1 MKNSIDLPFEQP
13 LLEEIVGHAQEVSVS
28 MGTSI
33 VKEGDV
39 MDQIPF
45 LMKGSIRVFH
55 KDYEKDRE
63 MTLYYIKEKEAC
75 MFSYFTIFS
84 DHKSRVFAVAELD
97 SSMLLIPREIMN
109 SWQFKYPSWQ
119 KFVVKTYIRNYEII
133 LDKLKEAS
141 LIKIEGRLKV
151 FFENKCRL
159 LNTNEI
165 PITHQVIANEFGTTR
180 VVISRVLKK
189 MEQEKVVILGRG
201 KIILI

>member
-1 MKNSIDLPFEQP
+1 MKNSIDLPLEQS
-13 LLEEIVGHAQEVSVS
+13 LLEEIVAHAQEVSVS
-28 MGTSI
+28 KGTSI
-33 VKEGDV
+33 VKEGDF
-39 MDQIPF
+39 MDLIPF

-55 KDYEKDRE
+55 KDYEKNRE

-97 SSMLLIPREIMN
+97 SILLLIPREIMN

-119 KFVVKTYIRNYEII
+119 MFLVKSYIHKYVIL

-141 LIKIEGRLKV
+141 LTKIEGRLKA
-151 FFENKCRL
+151 FLKNKCRL

-165 PITHQVIANEFGTTR
+165 SITHQVLANEFGSTR

-189 MEQEKVVILGRG
+189 MEQEKMIILGRG

>member
-13 LLEEIVGHAQEVSVS
+13 LLEEVVAHAQEVSVS

-63 MTLYYIKEKEAC
+63 MTLYCIKEKEAC

>member
-13 LLEEIVGHAQEVSVS
+13 LLEEIVAHAQEVNVS

-63 MTLYYIKEKEAC
+63 MTLYYIKETEAC

>member
-13 LLEEIVGHAQEVSVS
+13 LLEEIVAHAQEVSVS

-63 MTLYYIKEKEAC
+63 MTLYCIKEKEAC
-75 MFSYFTIFS
+75 MFSYFTIFL

>member
-1 MKNSIDLPFEQP
+1 MKNLVDLPLEQP
-13 LLEEIVGHAQEVSVS
+13 LLEEIAAHAQEISVFK
-28 MGTSI
+28 GASI
-33 VKEGDV
+33 VKEGDA
-39 MDQIPF
+39 MNHIPF

-84 DHKSRVFAVAELD
+84 DHKSKVFAVAELD
-97 SSMLLIPREIMN
+97 SSLLLIPREIMN

-119 KFVVKTYIRNYEII
+119 KFVVKTYIHNYEIL

-141 LIKIEGRLKV
+141 LTKIEGRLKA
-151 FFENKCRL
+151 FFKNKCSI

-189 MEQEKVVILGRG
+189 MEQEKVIILGRG

>member
-13 LLEEIVGHAQEVSVS
+13 LLEEIVAHAQEVSVS

-63 MTLYYIKEKEAC
+63 MTLYCIKEKEAC

>member
-1 MKNSIDLPFEQP
+1 M
-13 LLEEIVGHAQEVSVS
+13 
-28 MGTSI
+28 
-33 VKEGDV
+33 
-39 MDQIPF
+39 
-45 LMKGSIRVFH
+45 
-55 KDYEKDRE
+55 
-63 MTLYYIKEKEAC
+63 
-75 MFSYFTIFS
+75 
-84 DHKSRVFAVAELD
+84 
-97 SSMLLIPREIMN
+97 
-109 SWQFKYPSWQ
+109 
-119 KFVVKTYIRNYEII
+119 
-133 LDKLKEAS
+133 DKLKEAS

>member
-13 LLEEIVGHAQEVSVS
+13 LLEEVVAHAQEVSVS

>member
-13 LLEEIVGHAQEVSVS
+13 LLEEIVAHAQEVSVS

-97 SSMLLIPREIMN
+97 SSMLLIPREIIN

>member
-13 LLEEIVGHAQEVSVS
+13 LLEEIVAHAQEVSVS

-75 MFSYFTIFS
+75 MFSYFTIFL

>member
-1 MKNSIDLPFEQP
+1 MKNSIDLPLEQP
-13 LLEEIVGHAQEVSVS
+13 LLEEIGAHAQELSVS
-28 MGTSI
+28 KGTSI

-39 MDQIPF
+39 MDLIPF

-63 MTLYYIKEKEAC
+63 MTLYYIKENEAC

-180 VVISRVLKK
+180 VVISSVLKK
-189 MEQEKVVILGRG
+189 MELAKVVIFRRG

>member
-13 LLEEIVGHAQEVSVS
+13 LLEEIVAHAQEVSVS

-165 PITHQVIANEFGTTR
+165 PITHQVIANEFGSTR

>member
-1 MKNSIDLPFEQP
+1 MKNSIDLPLEQS
-13 LLEEIVGHAQEVSVS
+13 LLEEIVAHAQEVSVS
-28 MGTSI
+28 KGTSI
-33 VKEGDV
+33 VKEGDF
-39 MDQIPF
+39 MDLIPF

-55 KDYEKDRE
+55 KDYEKNRE

-84 DHKSRVFAVAELD
+84 DQKSRVFAVSELD
-97 SSMLLIPREIMN
+97 SILLLIPREIMN

-119 KFVVKTYIRNYEII
+119 KFLVKTYIHNYEIL

-141 LIKIEGRLKV
+141 LTKIEGRLKA
-151 FFENKCRL
+151 FFKNKCRL

-165 PITHQVIANEFGTTR
+165 YITHQVLANEFGSTR

-189 MEQEKVVILGRG
+189 MEQEKMIILGRG